1 MKLPFLLSSL
11 LLSTTFAVAAP
22 TEISGIARDGSNKN
36 TPVPGA
42 LIQLVRP
49 QKDAK
54 PVLVGTTRTNA
65 SGIFRFPAREY
76 GKDDLL
82 FVNTSRK
89 GFDYSAIAFDGGQKL
104 KAVNINVD
112 PSHIQLKTF
121 DTTNRLD
128 AAPLGFQ
135 VHHLA
140 ITSTPTGL
148 HCIERIVVENPS
160 NFTYVGVG
168 ERKISVLLN
177 VPKAAQNVK
186 LDPKITDATLL
197 QTKDGWGV
205 SMPIM
210 PNAFLAAMPFNSA
223 NAIIFSYDVAWPS
236 SLPWAKNVD
245 LSREAIYPTKFFFVA
260 RETGD
265 KELQVSAPKLGAE
278 QSQELPIGDK
288 METRLINA
296 VGASPGMPG
305 AASNVPA
312 VPAGQQ
318 LQIGISRPVSGLFW
332 GFAGLVGALCLFLP
346 LALLK
351 PKRAERREKE
361 SVSSHTS
368 TRSAESAAFA
378 PLNGFA
384 VAPNLSPSGRELV
397 QKIADLDDA
406 FEAGQL
412 DEATYGSQR
421 AAWKKQLIDSLAH
434 APDEHAGPSA
444 SE

>member
-1 MKLPFLLSSL
+1 MKLPFLLSSIL
-11 LLSTTFAVAAP
+11 ISATVASAAP
-22 TEISGIARDGSNKN
+22 TEISGIARNGSSQNK
-36 TPVPGA
+36 PVAGA
-42 LIQLVRP
+42 LVQLVRP
-49 QKDAK
+49 RKDAT

-65 SGIFRFPAREY
+65 SGVFRFPARQY
-76 GKDDLL
+76 SKDDLL
-82 FVNTSRK
+82 FVHTSHQ
-89 GFDYSAIAFDGGQKL
+89 GFEYSAIAFDGGQKL

-121 DTTNRLD
+121 DATNKLG
-128 AAPLGFQ
+128 AAKLGFQ

-160 NFTYVGVG
+160 NLTFVGAG

-177 VPKAAQNVK
+177 VPKSAQNVK
-186 LDPKITDATLL
+186 LDPKITGAQLL

-210 PNAFLAAMPFNSA
+210 PNAFLAGMPFNSS
-223 NAIIFSYDVAWPS
+223 NAVIFSYDVAWPS

-245 LSREAIYPTKFFFVA
+245 LSRETIYPTKFFFVA

-278 QSQELPIGDK
+278 APQELPVDGK
-288 METRLINA
+288 METRLVNA
-296 VGASPGMPG
+296 IGSPMQPMAS
-305 AASNVPA
+305 VT
-312 VPAGQQ
+312 AGQA
-318 LQIGISRPVSGLFW
+318 LQIAVSRPVSALFW

-351 PKRAERREKE
+351 PKRAERRGKE

-368 TRSAESAAFA
+368 TRSVENTGFA

-384 VAPNLSPSGRELV
+384 VTSTLTPTGRELV

-406 FEAGQL
+406 FEAKQL
-412 DEATYGSQR
+412 DEAAYQNQR